1 MEGIRINIFKKV
13 VSVFVIMLLFVSIT
27 ACQTTKKNS
36 EDSIGGIVE
45 FNDEEYIYYKI
56 FDEVFDNAKKT
67 QDELSV
73 TLSSLKIINGKI
85 NGKSEDIMVITMVI
99 YNDSDSTKYIEPNK
113 GFIVNRDNEK
123 INASLIN
130 SDNING
136 GIKSKDL
143 KDVNVVFP
151 MAPEVLDG
159 ENSFKYIID
168 APKDEN
174 MNKLGEALEFEIKK
188 AMPIKFDSKGNVIG
202 D

>member
-1 MEGIRINIFKKV
+1 MINIFKKV
-13 VSVFVIMLLFVSIT
+13 VSIFVITLLLVNIT
-27 ACQTTKKNS
+27 ACQKTKKNS

-67 QDELSV
+67 RDELSV
-73 TLSSLKIINGKI
+73 RLSSLKIINGKM
-85 NGKSEDIMVITMVI
+85 NGKSKDIMIITMVI

-113 GFIVNRDNEK
+113 GFIANKDNEK

-130 SDNING
+130 SDNIDG
-136 GIKSKDL
+136 GIKPKDL
-143 KDVNVVFP
+143 KDINVVFS
-151 MAPEVLDG
+151 MIPEVLEG

-174 MNKLGEALEFEIKK
+174 MNKLGETLEFEIKK
-188 AMPIKFDSKGNVIG
+188 AMPIGFDSKGNVM
-202 D
+202 DD